1 MKKFQC
7 STGTANGL
15 ASCDSDSAPPPPCEG
30 RAAEHVSNVKEHGT
44 RKKPTSDTKTL
55 WVKTF
60 RCFGCG
66 KSSHTMPK
74 CRQCSQAYYCGAD
87 CQRKHWP
94 KHTRSC
100 KAAVAALARH
110 AHRERLARAVREKG
124 KAKVRST
131 EDDDLCVICQ
141 AKPVDPVEVIPNTSW
156 VTRDPYWFREP
167 LTYLASI
174 AFHCNSFRVATST
187 ARLVWRSYVRKAWT
201 SRAPS
206 AESLCRPGRRSSSTW
221 VAGST

>member
-1 MKKFQC
+1 MKKFQR

-60 RCFGCG
+60 RCFECG
-66 KSSHTMPK
+66 KSSHKMPK

-94 KHTRSC
+94 KHKRSC

-124 KAKVRST
+124 KAKVQST

-141 AKPVDPVEVIPNTSW
+141 AKRVDPVEVSPNIT
-156 VTRDPYWFREP
+156 
-167 LTYLASI
+167 
-174 AFHCNSFRVATST
+174 
-187 ARLVWRSYVRKAWT
+187 
-201 SRAPS
+201 
-206 AESLCRPGRRSSSTW
+206 
-221 VAGST
+221 

>member
-1 MKKFQC
+1 MKKFQR
-7 STGTANGL
+7 SNGTASGL
-15 ASCDSDSAPPPPCEG
+15 ASCDSDSAPPPSCEG
-30 RAAEHVSNVKEHGT
+30 RAAEHVSNVMEHGT
-44 RKKPTSDTKTL
+44 RKKPTSDAKTL

-66 KSSHTMPK
+66 KSSHKMPK

-94 KHTRSC
+94 KHKRSC

-124 KAKVRST
+124 KAKVQST

-141 AKPVDPVEVIPNTSW
+141 AKPVDPVEVIPNIT
-156 VTRDPYWFREP
+156 
-167 LTYLASI
+167 
-174 AFHCNSFRVATST
+174 
-187 ARLVWRSYVRKAWT
+187 
-201 SRAPS
+201 
-206 AESLCRPGRRSSSTW
+206 
-221 VAGST
+221 